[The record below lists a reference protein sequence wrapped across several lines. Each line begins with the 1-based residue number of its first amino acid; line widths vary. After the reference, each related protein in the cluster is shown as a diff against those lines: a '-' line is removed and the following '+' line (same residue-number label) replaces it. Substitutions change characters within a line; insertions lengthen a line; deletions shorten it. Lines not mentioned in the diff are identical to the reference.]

1 MMTPSEK
8 FYKKWAEQILLR
20 AIDDETIIFRSEKE
34 LKEYINEQADL
45 LIIDPDELWK
55 WTVRVYKSL

>member
-8 FYKKWAEQILLR
+8 FYKKWAEQILLH
-20 AIDDETIIFRSEKE
+20 AIDDDTIIFRSEEE

-55 WTVRVYKSL
+55 WTVRVYKGL

>member
-8 FYKKWAEQILLR
+8 FYRKWAEQILLR
-20 AIDDETIIFRSEKE
+20 AIDDETIIFRSEEE
-34 LKEYINEQADL
+34 LKGYIKEQADL

-55 WTVRVYKSL
+55 WTLRVYKDL